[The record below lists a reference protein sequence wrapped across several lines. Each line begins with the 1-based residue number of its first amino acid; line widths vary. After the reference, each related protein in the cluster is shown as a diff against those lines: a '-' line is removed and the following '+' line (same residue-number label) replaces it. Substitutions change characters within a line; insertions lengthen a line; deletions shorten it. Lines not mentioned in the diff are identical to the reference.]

1 MSLPLLTT
9 RSFVV
14 RVFFSM
20 RANISFIKPLVIL
33 LFFLDYFSFIW
44 FCSHHQIYHV
54 VFFFLFIIIILL
66 DILSADVC
74 WFLHIPVFFHP
85 LFSWNTFSTCVPI
98 QVCGTFKCGKIG
110 VPFLFHRF
118 FVDSE
123 IKWPIWGDKTRGFL
137 VFQFR
142 GLREI
147 LLSYIFPKQKRN

>member
-33 LFFLDYFSFIW
+33 LFFFSII
-44 FCSHHQIYHV
+44 SHSFDFVPTIRFTTWC
-54 VFFFLFIIIILL
+54 FFYFIIIILL

-137 VFQFR
+137 FFQFR

-147 LLSYIFPKQKRN
+147 VLSYIFPKQKRN

>member
-33 LFFLDYFSFIW
+33 LFFTRLFLIHLILFPPSDLPRG
-44 FCSHHQIYHV
+44 V
-54 VFFFLFIIIILL
+54 FLFYYYYFIGYFVCRCVLISSHTRF
-66 DILSADVC
+66 LSS
-74 WFLHIPVFFHP
+74 PVFLEHIFYMCTNP
-85 LFSWNTFSTCVPI
+85 GVRDI
-98 QVCGTFKCGKIG
+98 QVWENRGA
-110 VPFLFHRF
+110 FLFHRF

-137 VFQFR
+137 FFQFR

>member
-54 VFFFLFIIIILL
+54 VFFFIYYYYFIGYFVCRCMLISSHTRF
-66 DILSADVC
+66 LSS
-74 WFLHIPVFFHP
+74 PVFLEHIFYMCTNP
-85 LFSWNTFSTCVPI
+85 GVRDI
-98 QVCGTFKCGKIG
+98 QMWENRGA
-110 VPFLFHRF
+110 FLFHRF

-137 VFQFR
+137 FFQFR

-147 LLSYIFPKQKRN
+147 VLFYIFPKQKRN